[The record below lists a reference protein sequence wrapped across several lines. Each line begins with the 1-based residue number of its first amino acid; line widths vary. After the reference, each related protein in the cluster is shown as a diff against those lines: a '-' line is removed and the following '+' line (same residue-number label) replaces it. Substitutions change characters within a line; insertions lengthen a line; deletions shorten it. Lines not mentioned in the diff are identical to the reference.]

1 MNKLRLLLSVIFLS
15 SSMAIFSQA
24 LNEAGEAFNAGIAA
38 AKAKNYNEA
47 IKAYKNCIDLCDKV
61 GDEGTNM
68 KIQAESQIPGAYYN
82 NGLALYKSRK
92 FDDAI
97 KSFSDAADHATN
109 VNDTRTIGKANN
121 YIARVYNTKGTA
133 LYKAKDYDNALTA
146 FEEAIEA
153 DGSYFKAYYSKGL
166 VYNKQKNAT
175 AFKIAMDK
183 VIELGPE
190 TDKTVKA
197 AKTTVFR
204 SFRTEAAKA
213 LQAGNFNKSIENIAL
228 ALTYGS
234 ADAQTLYYA
243 TIAYN
248 GLSQWQKAVD
258 SGKKALEFK
267 QNSKS
272 EVYFNLG
279 KAYEGLGNNS
289 QACSAYKNVI
299 DGPNLA
305 AAQHKVNTEL
315 KCN

>member
-1 MNKLRLLLSVIFLS
+1 
-15 SSMAIFSQA
+15 MAIFSQA
-24 LNEAGEAFNAGIAA
+24 LNEAGEAFNKGRTDAQNKNFEAA
-38 AKAKNYNEA
+38 INAYN
-47 IKAYKNCIDLCDKV
+47 NCIKLCNEIGEE
-61 GDEGTNM
+61 GDGL
-68 KIQAESQIPGAYYN
+68 KIQAESQLPSAYYN
-82 NGLALYKSRK
+82 LAGSLFGEKKLDEAIKSYNQAIESSLEINNENLVEKSKNNIVKIHYSKGLALYK
-92 FDDAI
+92 
-97 KSFSDAADHATN
+97 
-109 VNDTRTIGKANN
+109 V
-121 YIARVYNTKGTA
+121 
-133 LYKAKDYDNALTA
+133 KDYDNALTA

-153 DGSYFKAYYSKGL
+153 DGSYFKAYYRKGL
-166 VYNKQKNAT
+166 VYKNQKNAT

-190 TDKTVKA
+190 TDNTVKA

-204 SFRTEAAKA
+204 SFRNEAGKA

-228 ALTYGS
+228 ALTYGA